1 MGVDS
6 FNGLS
11 GWTHVSQP
19 GELEDVLEENYDGGF
34 HIIYTPRTGKKEAH
48 FEECAAR
55 VNACGRMVFAVDEV
69 DTFMSPGYMPQGLYD
84 VMNYGRH
91 ARIAFVG
98 TARNTVQVARQFTSN
113 LTEIDIFCMT
123 EPRYLKYF
131 ADTCGETVAAEV
143 PLLPQYSYIRWNGN
157 GEWSVDNGWR

>member
-19 GELEDVLEENYDGGF
+19 GELEDVLEENYDGAF
-34 HIIYTPRTGKKEAH
+34 RVIYTPRTGKKEAH

-69 DTFMSPGYMPQGLYD
+69 DTFMSPGFMPQGLYD

-98 TARNTVQVARQFTSN
+98 TARNTVQVHVNSL
-113 LTEIDIFCMT
+113 LT
-123 EPRYLKYF
+123 
-131 ADTCGETVAAEV
+131 
-143 PLLPQYSYIRWNGN
+143 
-157 GEWSVDNGWR
+157 